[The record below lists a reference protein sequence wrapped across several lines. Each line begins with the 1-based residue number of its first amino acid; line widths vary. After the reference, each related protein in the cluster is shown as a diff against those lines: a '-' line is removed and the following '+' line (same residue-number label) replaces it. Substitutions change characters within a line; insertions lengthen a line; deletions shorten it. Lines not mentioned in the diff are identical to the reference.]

1 MPQKPI
7 IIFDLDG
14 TLIDSRADLTDA
26 VNEVLQLRGLQQL
39 TLQQVVS
46 YVGDGQRNLMKRAI
60 PGLDDDDLTLACHQM
75 SACYAKR
82 LTAKTRLYPEVAET
96 LPILAQSFN
105 LCVVSN
111 KNDDAVKAIL
121 QQLGVLQHFAATVG
135 GGRCKKLKPDP
146 EPLLL
151 AASICGST
159 LENGWV
165 VGDHR
170 TDLAAA
176 RNANMHAC
184 FCAYGF
190 GIQDKEHADVII
202 QHFGQLLEVVF
213 SH

>member
-1 MPQKPI
+1 MPEKPI
-7 IIFDLDG
+7 IVFDLDG

-26 VNEVLQLRGLQQL
+26 VNEVRQLRGLQPL
-39 TLQQVVS
+39 TLQQVIS

-60 PGLDDDDLTLACHQM
+60 PGLDDDDLTTACHQM

-82 LTAKTRLYPEVAET
+82 LTAKTILYPGIAET
-96 LPILAQSFN
+96 LPRLAERFN

-121 QQLGVLQHFAATVG
+121 QNLKVFQHFAATVG
-135 GGRCKKLKPDP
+135 GGRCKKLKPDA

-151 AASICGST
+151 AASLCGTT
-159 LENGWV
+159 LEGGWV

-170 TDLAAA
+170 TDMAAA
-176 RNANMHAC
+176 KNAGMKAC

-190 GIQDKEHADVII
+190 GIQDTQRADAVI
-202 QHFGQLLEVVF
+202 QHFNQLLEILHF
-213 SH
+213 